1 VERVELRRR
10 PALVAVLALAAAG
23 GAGLAVRRARTPEP
37 APAPTPARGPLP
49 ASDPPPGLPW
59 LLLRRRILA
68 SGPNAR
74 LGLVQGQH
82 IFARTAY
89 SGELV
94 TGGLVR
100 VRIPASLIRQG
111 EDGWRQ
117 DRFSDVWWMA
127 VLSRLGVPVK
137 AVLELGRRDDDEAHA
152 AHAARLVRHGRPATV
167 IVGNE
172 LNTADRRPGTDA
184 GVVIGQYLD
193 RYAAV
198 HAAIKD
204 ASPETRVQLYGEA
217 YDGQPS
223 DPAAFLRH
231 VLAALRQRGLPPPD
245 GAGIHVYDHAGV
257 LPGRVAGYRQLLAE
271 QGFRIP
277 LAVEEMGP
285 RQGVIDRWD
294 ERTLSQQPD
303 PAGDLPNRLAALRA
317 DGWLTEAEHA
327 DLVAQQLA
335 TAAACAD
342 QAQVFCAMDFD
353 AELDRRRGL
362 VSRDGR
368 TRPALERFRFLQR
381 LLSQPAEVRHAPA
394 EEHDGV
400 AAVWLTRRDGL
411 TATVCWSER
420 VVTVPPYTFVCDAQG
435 QLVQPPEGQP
445 TAVVLP
451 GATTA
456 EAGGAVRVLI

>member
-1 VERVELRRR
+1 
-10 PALVAVLALAAAG
+10 
-23 GAGLAVRRARTPEP
+23 
-37 APAPTPARGPLP
+37 
-49 ASDPPPGLPW
+49 
-59 LLLRRRILA
+59 
-68 SGPNAR
+68 
-74 LGLVQGQH
+74 
-82 IFARTAY
+82 
-89 SGELV
+89 
-94 TGGLVR
+94 
-100 VRIPASLIRQG
+100 
-111 EDGWRQ
+111 
-117 DRFSDVWWMA
+117 

-137 AVLELGRRDDDEAHA
+137 AVLELGRRDDEEAHA
-152 AHAARLVRHGRPATV
+152 AHAARLMHYGKPAAV

-172 LNTADRRPGTDA
+172 INTSDRRPGTDEGA
-184 GVVIGQYLD
+184 VIEQYLD
-193 RYAAV
+193 RYAAIQ
-198 HAAIKD
+198 AAVKA

-217 YDGQPS
+217 YDGQPT

-231 VLAALRQRGLPPPD
+231 VLAALRRRGLPPPD

-257 LPGRVAGYRQLLAE
+257 LPARVAGYRRLLAE

-294 ERTLSQQPD
+294 ERTLTQQPD
-303 PAGDLPNRLAALRA
+303 PAGDQPNRLAALRA
-317 DGWLTEAEHA
+317 DGWVTEAEHA

-368 TRPALERFRFLQR
+368 TRPALDRFRFIQR
-381 LLSQPAEVRHAPA
+381 LLNDPAELRHAPA
-394 EEHDGV
+394 EEHEGV
-400 AAVWLTRRDGL
+400 ATVWLTRRDGM
-411 TATVCWSER
+411 TATVCWSDRVGDEPLAPER

-435 QLVQPPEGQP
+435 QLLQPPEGQP
-445 TAVVLP
+445 TTVVLP
-451 GATTA
+451 GASTA